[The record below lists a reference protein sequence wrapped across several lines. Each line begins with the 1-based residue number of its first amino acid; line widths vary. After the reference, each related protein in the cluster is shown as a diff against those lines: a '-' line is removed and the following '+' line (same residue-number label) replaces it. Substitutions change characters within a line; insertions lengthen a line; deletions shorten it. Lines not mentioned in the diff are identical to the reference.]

1 MQNQLARKITTQAIR
16 WGIAVFGIW
25 YVLSQMSWPDH
36 ILAVLP
42 GQTMP
47 RWLALAENQ
56 AGEGDYQYSVI
67 VDGRRITLPRDATCN
82 EPDRPRMAVTL
93 SGRRQYVVGVDLSP
107 DLSRVRRLLLADAP
121 DGPTAHW
128 IAADAVA
135 DYKITI
141 PHPRVQIGVVRMV
154 RHAHPWFLLAGLA
167 VFPITLVITTIRW
180 HELLKPLAIQLTLR
194 RTFVLN
200 MVGMFY
206 NTIGLGSTGGDVA
219 KMYYVAKQTHHGTRA
234 VMSVLFDRAIG
245 LLALILLGGIMAALQ
260 WHIRTCREVAI
271 ASAVLLLLAVV
282 GAIVFYVPGLRRG
295 LGLDFII
302 DRLPMQERL
311 RKAIEAM
318 HIYSRRPLLVV
329 GAVLV
334 SFPVHITVVISA
346 MFCGFAFGL
355 PISPFYYWMVVPV
368 IVLVGSIPISPQGA
382 GVQEYFAIKLLQ
394 SQQVTVAQAFALTMS
409 IRLMQMIW
417 NLAGGIVVFRGGYH
431 VPTQSEQK
439 QIEAEDEDQNL
450 RR

>member
-1 MQNQLARKITTQAIR
+1 MQNQQFRKIVLQVVR

-25 YVLSQMSWPDH
+25 YVLSQMSWHDR

-42 GQTMP
+42 GRSMP
-47 RWLALAENQ
+47 QSLVLAESE
-56 AGEGDYQYSVI
+56 AGESNYDYRVI
-67 VDGRRITLPRDATCN
+67 DQGRTIVLPREATWN
-82 EPDRPRMAVTL
+82 EPDRRSMTVTE
-93 SGRRQYVVGVDLSP
+93 SGRRQYVLGVDLTP
-107 DLSRVRRLLLADAP
+107 DLSQARRLLLSDNP
-121 DGPTAHW
+121 KGPTAH
-128 IAADAVA
+128 IVPADAVSG
-135 DYKITI
+135 YQITI
-141 PHPRVQIGVVRMV
+141 PHPRVQVGVVRMV
-154 RHAHPWFLLAGLA
+154 RHAKPWYLLAGLA
-167 VFPITLVITTIRW
+167 VFPITIIITTMRW
-180 HELLKPLAIQLTLR
+180 HELLKPLGIQLTLM

-200 MVGMFY
+200 MVGLFY

-271 ASAVLLLLAVV
+271 ASIVLLAMA
-282 GAIVFYVPGLRRG
+282 GAATLIFYIPQLRRAWG
-295 LGLDFII
+295 LNRLIEL
-302 DRLPMQERL
+302 LPMQDRL
-311 RKAIEAM
+311 GKAIEAM
-318 HIYSRRPLLVV
+318 HIYSRRPLLVA
-329 GAVLV
+329 GAIIV

-355 PISPFYYWMVVPV
+355 PISPFYYWMAVPV

-431 VPTQSEQK
+431 VPTQIEQK
-439 QIEAEDEDQNL
+439 QIEAEDEDENPP
-450 RR
+450 R

>member
-1 MQNQLARKITTQAIR
+1 
-16 WGIAVFGIW
+16 
-25 YVLSQMSWPDH
+25 
-36 ILAVLP
+36 
-42 GQTMP
+42 
-47 RWLALAENQ
+47 
-56 AGEGDYQYSVI
+56 VI
-67 VDGRRITLPRDATCN
+67 DQGRTFVLPRDATWN
-82 EPDRPRMAVTL
+82 EPDRRGMTVTV
-93 SGRRQYVVGVDLSP
+93 SGRKQYVLGVDLSA
-107 DLSRVRRLLLADAP
+107 DLSQVHRFLLSDNP
-121 DGPTAHW
+121 NGPTTH
-128 IAADAVA
+128 IVPADGVSG
-135 DYKITI
+135 YQITI
-141 PHPRVQIGVVRMV
+141 PHPRVRIGVLRMI
-154 RHAHPWFLLAGLA
+154 RHARPWYLLAGLA
-167 VFPITLVITTIRW
+167 VFPITIVITTMRW
-180 HELLKPLAIQLTLR
+180 HELLKPLGIHLTLM

-271 ASAVLLLLAVV
+271 ASAVLLAGAGA
-282 GAIVFYVPGLRRG
+282 GAIVFYIPQLRRSWG
-295 LGLDFII
+295 LNRLIQL
-302 DRLPMQERL
+302 LPMQDRL
-311 RKAIEAM
+311 GKAIEAM
-318 HIYSRRPLLVV
+318 HIYSRRPLLVA
-329 GAVLV
+329 GALLV

-355 PISPFYYWMVVPV
+355 PISPFYYWMAVPV

-417 NLAGGIVVFRGGYH
+417 NLVGGIVVFRGGYH
-431 VPTQSEQK
+431 VPTPVEQK
-439 QIEAEDEDQNL
+439 EVEAEDEDAKA
-450 RR
+450 